1 MHSRYLECCTVL
13 FEIMFSN
20 GWDFSCRVSRCSD
33 CQHVAVIFLAFLKQK
48 GDYKTALRKYR
59 KALRYLDICWEKEEL
74 DECKS

>member
-1 MHSRYLECCTVL
+1 MHSSYLECCTVL
-13 FEIMFSN
+13 LEIMISN
-20 GWDFSCRVSRCSD
+20 GWNILCRLSRCSD
-33 CQHVAVIFLAFLKQK
+33 CQHVAVMALLKQK

>member
-1 MHSRYLECCTVL
+1 M
-13 FEIMFSN
+13 
-20 GWDFSCRVSRCSD
+20 
-33 CQHVAVIFLAFLKQK
+33 IFLAFLKQK